1 MRSILVDQR
10 SVNEMNLKMC
20 ESDYKFM
27 SIIWNNEPVR
37 SGRLVELCAKKL
49 NWKKSTTYTTL
60 KKVCDKGYAKNQ
72 NSIVSSTVKKS
83 EVQEFE
89 SRHVIDEAFSGS
101 LPNFLTAFF
110 SGKKISNKEAEELK
124 KLIDGYKE

>member
-1 MRSILVDQR
+1 
-10 SVNEMNLKMC
+10 MNLKMC

-37 SGRLVELCAKKL
+37 SGRLVELCAE
-49 NWKKSTTYTTL
+49 KKSTTYTTL

>member
-1 MRSILVDQR
+1 MEKIHNVHHAQ
-10 SVNEMNLKMC
+10 
-20 ESDYKFM
+20 
-27 SIIWNNEPVR
+27 
-37 SGRLVELCAKKL
+37 
-49 NWKKSTTYTTL
+49 
-60 KKVCDKGYAKNQ
+60 KVCEKGYAKNQ

-124 KLIDGYKE
+124 KLIDDYKE

>member
-1 MRSILVDQR
+1 
-10 SVNEMNLKMC
+10 
-20 ESDYKFM
+20 M
-27 SIIWNNEPVR
+27 SRFVR
-37 SGRLVELCAKKL
+37 AGLLSAEKL

>member
-1 MRSILVDQR
+1 M
-10 SVNEMNLKMC
+10 
-20 ESDYKFM
+20 F
-27 SIIWNNEPVR
+27 
-37 SGRLVELCAKKL
+37 
-49 NWKKSTTYTTL
+49 
-60 KKVCDKGYAKNQ
+60 YAKNQ

>member
-1 MRSILVDQR
+1 M
-10 SVNEMNLKMC
+10 E
-20 ESDYKFM
+20 
-27 SIIWNNEPVR
+27 
-37 SGRLVELCAKKL
+37 
-49 NWKKSTTYTTL
+49 KSTTYTTL